1 MTAPAPP
8 GPPAG
13 GHRPEIDGLRAL
25 AIVPVVVHHAAPA
38 LLPGGFA
45 GVDIF
50 FVISGYLIT
59 AIILRELA
67 EGRFTLLAFWERRA
81 RRIVPALAAMLIATL
96 AAAWAVM
103 TPEDFARFA
112 KALVAASVFASNVH
126 FAGGTGYFDGVEGA
140 LPLLHTWTLGV
151 EEQFYLL
158 FPLMVLA
165 AWRWRRAAV
174 LPMIATAGLASLALA
189 LLLAVWLAPRMPL
202 AAFYLLPTRMWELML
217 GALCAALPRAPRANG
232 RLAAGGVAL
241 VATGFAVIGPATPA
255 PGPAFLLPTLGT
267 ALVLLFAC
275 GETRT
280 GRALAWPPLAGLGLI
295 SFGLYL
301 WHQPVLALA
310 GYVHFG
316 PLPPLVLVAA
326 IALAL
331 ALAAASWRWIEQ
343 PVRHRRML
351 ERPALLA
358 GVCAAALAVPL
369 AAGALGF
376 ARVLL
381 PASAAEAQLLGAL
394 RPAGA
399 DNTVIV
405 PASGRPAFV
414 LYGDSHSG
422 QYLAA
427 AEARLGTGALLS
439 EAGCLA
445 ADGITN
451 WHPATAKGRTCTAQV
466 RKLIE
471 LIRERRISTLIWAQR
486 WDRDLLDA
494 ASGAALGASSGSG
507 EAALRAGL
515 LRTIDRLPPGTR
527 VILIGN
533 APTSAAGGAA
543 VAQGWLR
550 CRAWRNTACPESYPA
565 TLAEGRKVSAML
577 RALAASDP
585 RITYVDAAAPLCPDG
600 RCLLMQE
607 GRLNHWDANHLASHA
622 AARVIAAIPRAP
634 ILP

>member
-1 MTAPAPP
+1 MTAPVPP
-8 GPPAG
+8 GSPEG

-25 AIVPVVVHHAAPA
+25 AIAPVVLHHAAPS

-59 AIILRELA
+59 AIVMRELA
-67 EGRFTLLAFWERRA
+67 EGRFTLLAFWQRRV
-81 RRIVPALAAMLIATL
+81 RRIVPALAAMLVATL
-96 AAAWAVM
+96 AAAWAIL

-112 KALVAASVFASNVH
+112 KALVAASVFASNIH

-151 EEQFYLL
+151 EEQFYLI
-158 FPLMVLA
+158 FPLLVLA
-165 AWRWRRAAV
+165 AWRWRRTAV
-174 LPMIATAGLASLALA
+174 LPLIAAAGLASVALA
-189 LLLAVWLAPRMPL
+189 LWMAPRMPL

-232 RLAAGGVAL
+232 LLAAGGIVLIGA
-241 VATGFAVIGPATPA
+241 GFAVIGPATPA
-255 PGPAFLLPTLGT
+255 PGPVFLLPTLGT
-267 ALVLLFAC
+267 ALVLLFAS

-280 GRALAWPPLAGLGLI
+280 GRALASPPLAGLGLI

-316 PLPPLVLVAA
+316 PLPPLALIAAVA
-326 IALAL
+326 LSL

-343 PVRHRRML
+343 PVRQRRML
-351 ERPALLA
+351 ARPAILA

-369 AAGALGF
+369 AAGALGY

-381 PASAAEAQLLGAL
+381 PASAAEAQRLGAL
-394 RPAGA
+394 RPEGA
-399 DNTVIV
+399 EDTVVV
-405 PASGRPAFV
+405 PASGTPAFL
-414 LYGDSHSG
+414 LYGDSHAG
-422 QYLAA
+422 QYFAA
-427 AEARLGTGALLS
+427 AEARLGNGALLS
-439 EAGCLA
+439 EVGCLA

-451 WHPATAKGRTCTAQV
+451 WNPRTAKGRTCTAQA
-466 RKLIE
+466 RKLVE
-471 LIRERRISTLIWAQR
+471 LVRERRISTLIWAQR

-494 ASGAALGASSGSG
+494 ESGAALGACSASG

-527 VILIGN
+527 VILMGN

-550 CRAWRNTACPESYPA
+550 CRAWRNAACPQGYPA
-565 TLAEGRKVSAML
+565 SLAEGRKVSAML

-585 RITYVDAAAPLCPDG
+585 RITYVDAAAPLCPGG

-607 GRLNHWDANHLASHA
+607 GRLNHWDANHLTPHA
-622 AARVIAAIPRAP
+622 AARVIAGIPRAP